1 MNKTI
6 TTLLLAASLYGAAP
20 TMSMKT
26 YEVIN
31 KAQEM
36 MEAQRYG
43 EAAKALDEHLAKT
56 EKLPFDQAY
65 MYNIYGYLYL
75 AEASYKKALV
85 VFEKALA
92 LGVLD
97 EKMQQNL
104 LYNLAQLYLQEGDF
118 KRSIERFERWLEHAT
133 EVSAEQR
140 MLYVSALIQSKAF
153 EKALGVVTR
162 VIAQAPKPLA
172 LHYQTRFYLEYEL
185 GRLNEAIKTLHVMIQ
200 LFEPSKTYYAQLA
213 GLYGMQERYSEVL
226 GVMEL
231 MHAQKMEFSE
241 AETLQYARLLLSQD
255 QPYRGAKVLDEALES
270 KKLPRSAEHLKLA
283 AEAFL
288 SARDY
293 LRSIRYYEELAG
305 MEGEKGEHYATI
317 ANLYAR
323 KHQYDK
329 VVQTVDQA
337 LKQGKKGQGDLLML
351 QGFAYFELGETL
363 KAKAVFDEA
372 KNDPKHAKAASQWI
386 EFLTGS

>member
-1 MNKTI
+1 MNKSI
-6 TTLLLAASLYGAAP
+6 ATLLLAASLYGAAP

-36 MEAQRYG
+36 MESQRYS
-43 EAAKALDEHLAKT
+43 EAAKALDEHLLKT

-65 MYNIYGYLYL
+65 MYNVYGYLYI
-75 AEASYKKALV
+75 AQGSYKQAVV
-85 VFEKALA
+85 VFEKALV
-92 LGVLD
+92 LQMLD
-97 EKMQQNL
+97 EAMTQNL
-104 LYNLAQLYLQEGDF
+104 LYNLAQLYLQEGDYA
-118 KRSIERFERWLEHAT
+118 RSIERFERWLERAK
-133 EVSAEQR
+133 EVSTEQR

-153 EKALGVVTR
+153 EKALGVVKQ
-162 VIAQAPKPLA
+162 VIAQAPKPLV

-185 GRLNEAIKTLHVMIQ
+185 GRLNEAIETLHVMIG

-231 MHAQKMEFSE
+231 MRAQKMAFSE
-241 AETLQYARLLLSQD
+241 AETLQYVRLLLSQD
-255 QPYRGAKVLDEALES
+255 QPYRASKVLDEALRS
-270 KKLPRSAEHLKLA
+270 QKLPRTPEHLKLA
-283 AEAFL
+283 AEAYL
-288 SARDY
+288 SAREY
-293 LRSIRYYEELAG
+293 LSAIAYYEELAAL
-305 MEGEKGEHYATI
+305 EGEKGEYYGVI

-329 VVQTVDQA
+329 VVQTIDKA
-337 LKQGKKGQGDLLML
+337 LKQGKEGKGDLLML

-363 KAKAVFDEA
+363 KAKALFDEA